1 MDAAPQ
7 ISMASEG
14 VAGTSVADLSIEV
27 DDLDEALSRMQAG
40 GFDIDYGP
48 VSEPWGVIHSY
59 VRDPFSRLVN
69 MLVHD

>member
-48 VSEPWGVIHSY
+48 VSEP
-59 VRDPFSRLVN
+59 
-69 MLVHD
+69 